1 MLKLEQ
7 KIAELKQTKKA
18 AVLAHFYQNKEIQA
32 NADFVSDSLEMAKK
46 ARDLEA
52 GILVV
57 CGVSFMAET
66 VKMLCPNKKVLLPR
80 PEAGCFLADCATLEK
95 VILLKEKYP
104 QAAFVCYVN
113 SSAEVKAL
121 CDICCTSS
129 NAVSIVKGLK
139 EKQVVMLPD
148 GNLALWVQNQ
158 VPQKEIIGFNGYCD
172 CHNNI
177 TKEDVL
183 KVKNKYPAAVVVA
196 HPEVRK
202 EVAQMADFVGS
213 TAKMVN
219 FIGES
224 SAKEFIIVT
233 EEGILNH
240 LQLGYPEKS
249 FYPVSSGL
257 ICASMKMIT
266 LNDLY
271 LALLKEQYEVEI
283 NADLSRKA
291 QIPLKRMLE
300 EHLV

>member
-1 MLKLEQ
+1 MLKPEQ
-7 KIAELKQTKKA
+7 KIAELKQAKKA
-18 AVLAHFYQNKEIQA
+18 VVLAHFYQSKEIQA
-32 NADFVSDSLEMAKK
+32 NADFVGDSLEMAKK

-52 GILVV
+52 DVLVI

-121 CDICCTSS
+121 SDICCTSA

-148 GNLALWVQNQ
+148 GNLALWVQSQ
-158 VPQKEIIGFNGYCD
+158 VLQKEIIGFNGYCD

-183 KVKNKYPAAVVVA
+183 KAKDKHSVAVVVA
-196 HPEVRK
+196 HPEVRQ

-213 TAKMVN
+213 TAKIVN

-233 EEGILNH
+233 EEGILNQ
-240 LQLGYPEKS
+240 LQLKYPGKS
-249 FYPVSSGL
+249 FYLVSPSL
-257 ICASMKMIT
+257 VCTSMKMIT

-271 LALLKEQYEVEI
+271 IALLKEQYEVEI

-300 EHLV
+300 DHLV

>member
-1 MLKLEQ
+1 MLKPEQ
-7 KIAELKQTKKA
+7 KIAELKQAKKA
-18 AVLAHFYQNKEIQA
+18 VVLAHFYQSKEIQA
-32 NADFVSDSLEMAKK
+32 NADFVGDSLEMAKK

-52 GILVV
+52 DVLVI

-121 CDICCTSS
+121 SDICCTSA

-148 GNLALWVQNQ
+148 GNLALWVQSQ
-158 VPQKEIIGFNGYCD
+158 VLQKEIIGFNGYCD

-183 KVKNKYPAAVVVA
+183 KAKDKHSVAVVVA
-196 HPEVRK
+196 HPEVRQ

-213 TAKMVN
+213 TAKIVN

-233 EEGILNH
+233 EEGILNQ
-240 LQLGYPEKS
+240 LQLKYLGKS
-249 FYPVSSGL
+249 FYLVSPSL
-257 ICASMKMIT
+257 VCTSMKMIT

-271 LALLKEQYEVEI
+271 IALLKEQYEVEI

-300 EHLV
+300 DHLV